1 VYKPSYLFGNC
12 CDITKTDRK
21 HTSYTSTLKLT
32 TTKNMTLAGDKME
45 VKDMILE
52 VPNIL
57 LPGFR
62 YLKVKATQN

>member
-1 VYKPSYLFGNC
+1 
-12 CDITKTDRK
+12 
-21 HTSYTSTLKLT
+21 
-32 TTKNMTLAGDKME
+32 MTLAGDKME